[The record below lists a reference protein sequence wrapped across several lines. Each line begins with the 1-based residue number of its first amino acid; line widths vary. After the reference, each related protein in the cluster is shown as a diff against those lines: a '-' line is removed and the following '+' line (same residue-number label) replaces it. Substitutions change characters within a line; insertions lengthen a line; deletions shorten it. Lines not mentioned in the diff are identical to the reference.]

1 MTENDDLKKEP
12 NRETEAALEAVAN
25 QDVARFTNVG
35 SLLADLNDE
44 LIKQATARAA
54 ILHAS
59 AAWGSDE
66 DGHLIDRM
74 IARIEELESWK
85 AAEEAHHLLRAEKVD
100 DILRAENERLRE
112 AMDAIRKTMDSYR
125 SQMKFCDIEALAYF
139 REFDRR
145 IEQSGFRAALGET
158 Q

>member
-1 MTENDDLKKEP
+1 MT
-12 NRETEAALEAVAN
+12 
-25 QDVARFTNVG
+25 
-35 SLLADLNDE
+35 DE

-66 DGHLIDRM
+66 DGHLVDRM
-74 IARIEELESWK
+74 IDRIEELESWK
-85 AAEEAHHLLRAEKVD
+85 AAEEAHHHLLRAE
-100 DILRAENERLRE
+100 IARLRG
-112 AMDAIRKTMDSYR
+112 ALDAIRKTMDSYR
-125 SQMKFCDIEALAYF
+125 SQMKFCDVEALTYF